1 MKDFDSKGVGLRLG
15 KIRIEKGLSQE
26 QVAAALDISRETY
39 NTIESGRRKL
49 KDYEIV
55 QLAGLFDTTTDYILR
70 DVQSNNVG
78 LSNAT
83 GLSDPAITYLQMI
96 NKDRNKPLEP
106 IVMPDGA
113 KNARI
118 HQLLNILLS
127 PDGDK
132 LLADI
137 ANYVYSDFAHAY
149 PIQGDTLTWEPID
162 GLGFGTGNDVV
173 SVSVNAIR
181 FGLMKEIETNIDD
194 LREKANAPANNEPK
208 KRVRRAK
215 K

>member
-26 QVAAALDISRETY
+26 QVADALNMSRETF
-39 NTIESGRRKL
+39 NTVESGRRKL
-49 KDYEIV
+49 KDFEIV
-55 QLAGLFDTTTDYILR
+55 QLAELFETTTDYILR
-70 DVQSNNVG
+70 DVQSDNIG
-78 LSNAT
+78 LADAT
-83 GLSDPAITYLQMI
+83 GLSDPAITYLQTI
-96 NKDRNKPLEP
+96 NKDRNKPLEK
-106 IVMPDGA
+106 IVLPDGA

-127 PDGDK
+127 PLGDK
-132 LLADI
+132 LLGNL
-137 ANYVYSDFAHAY
+137 ANYIYTDFTHAY
-149 PIQGDTLTWEPID
+149 PIKGDTLTLEQID
-162 GLGFGTGNDVV
+162 GLGFGSRFDVV

-181 FGLMKEIETNIDD
+181 FGLMKEIEADIDD
-194 LREKANAPANNEPK
+194 LREKANAPVTSEPK